1 MRTICASAALCLF
14 LTACANQQAAQPYPA
29 AGHPQ
34 QVVANMEA
42 TRQKAAADN
51 KLAMYILGA
60 NWCHD
65 STDFAA
71 LLKDPA
77 VAPMIEQGYDVQFI
91 NVGYLQYIREYV
103 TPYAVPV
110 IYTTPTVMVVE
121 PHSNT
126 LLNRASLPYWGAASR
141 RQPQDVIDYFE
152 QFSAGPPP
160 PASTQASPQLSP
172 QLQRALKSINVYE
185 REQAQRIY
193 TAYAE
198 LGVLLKAMDAG
209 EPSQEF
215 NKKWGN
221 LASMRSALPQA
232 LEDLRQSARTQ
243 DAQGISDIE
252 LQFPHYALFID
263 RAP

>member
-1 MRTICASAALCLF
+1 MRTICASALLCLF

-77 VAPMIEQGYDVQFI
+77 VAPIIKQGYNVQFI

-103 TPYAVPV
+103 SLYEVPV

-126 LLNRASLPYWGAASR
+126 LLNRASLPYWGAASSG
-141 RQPQDVIDYFE
+141 QPQDVIDYFG
-152 QFSAGPPP
+152 QFSTGTPPP
-160 PASTQASPQLSP
+160 HPTPASP
-172 QLQRALKSINVYE
+172 QLQRALNSINLYE

-198 LGVLLKAMDAG
+198 LGVLMKAMDAG
-209 EPSQEF
+209 QPSQEF

-221 LASMRSALPQA
+221 LANMRSALPPA
-232 LEDLRQSARTQ
+232 LKDLRQSARAQ
-243 DAQGISDIE
+243 DALGITDIE
-252 LQFPHYALFID
+252 LRFPHYALFTD
-263 RAP
+263 RAR